1 VLFFLSWYTVLS
13 NLIRLRLYLNA
24 NNLSGYVSIYYIN
37 QIGFW
42 DVWFIVGADTFYLR
56 YICGYLVEIHYSRS
70 HILSMYNYLWR
81 KDLSNI
87 KILVLQMHAII
98 LICVF
103 CVSLLLEFDVTV
115 DAVWKDGLKLRIH
128 EHFILTVLP
137 IIRFIN
143 NYTAF

>member
-1 VLFFLSWYTVLS
+1 MLFLISWYTVLS
-13 NLIRLRLYLNA
+13 TLIRLCLYLNA

-56 YICGYLVEIHYSRS
+56 YICGYIVEIHYSRS

-103 CVSLLLEFDVTV
+103 LCFFVAWIWCYCWCRLKGWIKVENPWTFHFNCV
-115 DAVWKDGLKLRIH
+115 AYH
-128 EHFILTVLP
+128 
-137 IIRFIN
+137 
-143 NYTAF
+143 